1 MKIEKNSTEIIQEY
15 MVYYLNGERF
25 ASSTMQGG
33 KRAYTIEN
41 YDRRLYVENS
51 KDIFSK
57 EKENILDK
65 LDIGTLMYE
74 NLVHSLKVVG
84 TVKRVLISM
93 ILQKHKYVF
102 EKEKTDMINNV
113 FAEVNVTYM
122 KVLIVDADPQSDV
135 SAGFGYRDCD
145 ESNETLTALMD
156 TVMKDEDIPSDCYIR
171 HQAEGIDIICSNI
184 GLAGTEVQLVNAMS
198 REYVLKQIL
207 YGIKDQYDAI
217 IIDCM
222 PSLGMITINALA
234 ASDEVLIPV
243 EASYLPIKGLQQ
255 LLKTIGKV
263 RKQINPKLQVGGI
276 LFTMVDAHTNDARN
290 NMELL
295 RNVYGSQIHIF
306 DNYIPFSVRMKEAV
320 REGQSIFSYDPKGKA
335 TEAYRRVTEEVLK
348 DAI

>member
-1 MKIEKNSTEIIQEY
+1 MWQF
-15 MVYYLNGERF
+15 VERF
-25 ASSTMQGG
+25 HVPTEKQNFMDALREQYEGGFKMSAYKDKTQGTWYVSFRYIDWTG
-33 KRAYTIEN
+33 KKTQKLKRGFKTKKEALN
-41 YDRRLYVENS
+41 Y
-51 KDIFSK
+51 
-57 EKENILDK
+57 EKEFIRKTAADMKMEMNSFI
-65 LDIGTLMYE
+65 
-74 NLVHSLKVVG
+74 
-84 TVKRVLISM
+84 TV
-93 ILQKHKYVF
+93 
-102 EKEKTDMINNV
+102 
-113 FAEVNVTYM
+113 
-122 KVLIVDADPQSDV
+122 
-135 SAGFGYRDCD
+135 
-145 ESNETLTALMD
+145 LMD
-156 TVMKDEDIPSDCYIR
+156 AVMKDEDIPSDCYIK

-207 YGIKDQYDAI
+207 YGIKDQYDAV

-295 RNVYGSQIHIF
+295 RNAYGSQIHIF

-320 REGQSIFSYDPKGKA
+320 REGQSIFSYDPKSKA
-335 TEAYRRVTEEVLK
+335 TEAYRRVTEEVLE

>member
-1 MKIEKNSTEIIQEY
+1 MAKVISIVNQKGGTGKSACTANLAVGLAQKN
-15 MVYYLNGERF
+15 
-25 ASSTMQGG
+25 
-33 KRAYTIEN
+33 
-41 YDRRLYVENS
+41 
-51 KDIFSK
+51 
-57 EKENILDK
+57 
-65 LDIGTLMYE
+65 
-74 NLVHSLKVVG
+74 
-84 TVKRVLISM
+84 
-93 ILQKHKYVF
+93 
-102 EKEKTDMINNV
+102 
-113 FAEVNVTYM
+113 M
-122 KVLIVDADPQSDV
+122 KVLIVDANPQSDV

-145 ESNETLTALMD
+145 DSNDTLTALMD
-156 TVMKDEDIPSDCYIR
+156 AVMKDEDIPSDCYIR
-171 HQAEGIDIICSNI
+171 HQAEGIDIICSN
-184 GLAGTEVQLVNAMS
+184 
-198 REYVLKQIL
+198 
-207 YGIKDQYDAI
+207 